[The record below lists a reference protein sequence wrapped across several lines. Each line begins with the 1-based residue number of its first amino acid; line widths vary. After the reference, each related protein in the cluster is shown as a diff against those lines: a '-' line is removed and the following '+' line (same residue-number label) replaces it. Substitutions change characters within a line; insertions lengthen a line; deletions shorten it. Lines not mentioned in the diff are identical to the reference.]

1 MNGTLA
7 QLIALTSF
15 GNSYLNS
22 QEVNGFYPGNS
33 TFQYCNTVDFRTF
46 KKPLFRKQKEVIAAH
61 NPNSWF
67 EHLKTE
73 GCKKL
78 RLYYETQKPDG
89 NAKEHQLAGF
99 VGGGGTWLIEA
110 VYDKCSNYWA
120 NRWEVTN
127 QQAEDQK
134 IWTVNYGRTLSNE
147 RTTNQQL
154 NTSELRQHLQSTLTE
169 ISAFAFKH
177 NFENWGKTFEN
188 ALNSLESQEPQ
199 DSFYHSDLIA
209 SDNYELMN
217 KQLLFAAGK
226 SYVFGG
232 MGSWNDMWLQDE
244 NDQANYDRLTSQLYE
259 LVNSSIVAS
268 INSDKNE
275 SR

>member
-15 GNSYLNS
+15 GNCYLNS
-22 QEVNGFYPGNS
+22 QEVNGFFPGNS
-33 TFQYCNTVDFRTF
+33 TFQYCNTVDFKTF
-46 KKPLFRKQKEVIAAH
+46 KKSLFGKQKEVIAAS

-67 EHLKTE
+67 EYLKTE

-78 RLYYETQKPDG
+78 RLYYETEQPDG
-89 NAKEHQLAGF
+89 DAKEHQLAGF

-110 VYDKCSNYWA
+110 IYDKSSNYWA

-127 QQAEDQK
+127 QEAEDRR
-134 IWTVNYGRTLSNE
+134 IWTVNYGRTMSNE

-154 NTSELRQHLQSTLTE
+154 NISELRQHLQSTLTE
-169 ISAFAFKH
+169 ISDFAFKQ
-177 NFENWGKTFEN
+177 NFENWGKTFES
-188 ALNSLESQEPQ
+188 ALNSLDSQEPQ
-199 DSFYHSDLIA
+199 DSFYHTDMIA

-244 NDQANYDRLTSQLYE
+244 NEQANYDRLTSRLYE

-268 INSDKNE
+268 INNDKNE

>member
-7 QLIALTSF
+7 QLISLTSF
-15 GNSYLNS
+15 GNSYLNG
-22 QEVNGFYPGNS
+22 QELKGFYPGNS

-46 KKPLFRKQKEVIAAH
+46 KKSLFGKQKEVIAA
-61 NPNSWF
+61 NDPNSWF
-67 EHLKTE
+67 EHMKNQ

-78 RLYYETQKPDG
+78 RLYYETQQPDN

-110 VYDKCSNYWA
+110 VHDKSSNYWA
-120 NRWEVTN
+120 NRWEVTK
-127 QQAEDQK
+127 QEAEDRR
-134 IWTVNYGRTLSNE
+134 IWTVNYGRTLTNE
-147 RTTNQQL
+147 RTTNQQKDI
-154 NTSELRQHLQSTLTE
+154 SDLREQLKKTLAE
-169 ISAFAFKH
+169 ISDFAFKQ
-177 NFENWGKTFEN
+177 NLENWGKTFEN
-188 ALNSLESQEPQ
+188 ALNSLNSLEPQ
-199 DSFYHSDLIA
+199 DSFYHTDMIA

-217 KQLLFAAGK
+217 RQLLFAAGK

-232 MGSWNDMWLQDE
+232 MGSWNDLWLQDE
-244 NDQANYDRLTSQLYE
+244 NEQANYDRLTSQLYE

-268 INSDKNE
+268 INKDNNE

>member
-15 GNSYLNS
+15 GNSYMNS
-22 QEVNGFYPGNS
+22 QEANGFYPGNS

-46 KKPLFRKQKEVIAAH
+46 KKPLFGKQKEIIVAS

-67 EHLKTE
+67 EHLKAE

-78 RLYYETQKPDG
+78 RLYYETHQPDG

-110 VYDKCSNYWA
+110 VYNKSSNYWA

-127 QQAEDQK
+127 QEAEDRR

-154 NTSELRQHLQSTLTE
+154 NISELRQQLKSTLTE
-169 ISAFAFKH
+169 ISDFAFKQ

-188 ALNSLESQEPQ
+188 ALNSLDSQEPQ
-199 DSFYHSDLIA
+199 DSFYHTDILDSDI
-209 SDNYELMN
+209 YELTN
-217 KQLLFAAGK
+217 RQLLFAAGK
-226 SYVFGG
+226 CYVFGG
-232 MGSWNDMWLQDE
+232 MGSWNDLWLQDE
-244 NDQANYDRLTSQLYE
+244 NEQANYDRLTSRLYE

-268 INSDKNE
+268 INNDKIE